1 MPLGNSLPYGLRDV
15 QLIKYPTLEAIA
27 FGSSLVDLPNAQTL
41 SFTDSEEYTE
51 LRGDDK
57 LITSHGQG
65 SALEWELE
73 SGGISFAAYAVLNG
87 GVVIE
92 TGIAPNQSKRYRKYV
107 TDQRPFFTAI
117 GQSISDSG
125 GDFHAL
131 LWLCRSTGEITGEL
145 KDGEFLVPGASG
157 TGFPCRVTGTLDGN
171 PILDALYDFVQHE
184 SILAITAPALDTPT
198 APLVY
203 SLSDVTGPVAGG
215 EIIVVQGN
223 GFGNVTAVT
232 VGGTPAT
239 DYQVLSS
246 TQMIV
251 TTPAHAAGAAPVL
264 ITNTPGGTSVGG
276 AQATY
281 TYV

>member
-27 FGSSLVDLPNAQTL
+27 FGTSLVDLPNAQTL

-65 SALEWELE
+65 SSLEWELE

-87 GVVIE
+87 GLVIE
-92 TGIAPNQSKRYRKYV
+92 TGIAPNQKKRYRKYV

-125 GDFHAL
+125 GDFVAL
-131 LWLCRSTGEITGEL
+131 LWLCRSTGELNGEL

-157 TGFPCRVTGTLDGN
+157 TAFPCRVTGTLDGN
-171 PILDALYDFVQHE
+171 PILDALYDFVQNE
-184 SILAITAPALDTPT
+184 SISTIAAPALDTPSV
-198 APLVY
+198 PVVY
-203 SLSDVTGPVAGG
+203 SMSDTTGPVGGG
-215 EIIVVQGN
+215 EIIVVTGN
-223 GFGNVTAVT
+223 GFTDTTGVT
-232 VGGTPAT
+232 VGGTAAT
-239 DYQVLSS
+239 DFQVLSS
-246 TQMIV
+246 TQIVV

-264 ITNTPGGTSVGG
+264 ITTPAGTSAGG